1 MIEYSIR
8 KRKITILLFIIL
20 IIFGIF
26 SATTLPRQ
34 DMPDVV
40 LKQAAVITV
49 FPGATPE
56 RVEQSVTKI
65 LEQTIKQV
73 ETIETI
79 ESTSSSGVSSI
90 MVYAYPDADAAA
102 TWDQLRKKVEDATA
116 DLPNGVHKP
125 IVNDDLIS
133 SFIGSYVIS
142 ADNPD
147 TLYGLSDLMIEWRD
161 KIRQVS
167 GVADVKIEGI
177 PDKEVSIKVD
187 LQKLEQYGIVWEQV
201 VQAVTNM
208 NNRTPLGSLDYDSR
222 SYDLVVTDIA
232 DAKELNEVLIN
243 KTQTGSPVYLK
254 DVGQVQLVDKKPSY
268 LAYYNGQPAISI
280 NVSAQTGSDVL
291 TMDKLISQKLDE
303 LKGSLPSDAHFSPAF
318 GQKEVVSTMFSEL
331 LQEMLIAITAVI
343 LVCTLGLNLMTSLI
357 VAAAIPISIAI
368 GMIVMPFTGI
378 TINEISIVALIIVL
392 GILVD
397 DAVVVNDNI
406 ERRLS
411 VLGESPEV
419 ASIKGAKEVSISILT
434 ATLSTIFAF
443 APLLFL
449 TGDIGS
455 FIKPLPIVIS
465 CSMFASMIMSL
476 TIIPIFR
483 QWHENRRR
491 QRAAISKTVDKTVNE
506 EVTDEQNTPSS
517 VEAKPAGLL
526 GKQIQA
532 LITWYS
538 GTLIPKVL
546 KKPKLYAGIGLLIGT
561 ASFSLALIT
570 PIDLFPESE
579 DPYVSINVE
588 MPVGTS
594 FQETHRMVNNISK
607 WVEKQP
613 ETELVSVGV
622 GGRAPQLYS
631 DITNAVASSTSVGQ
645 ISVIGKPGLFK
656 LDSTVSAWEAE
667 LKQQFPGATIS
678 THVPRLGIPV
688 GSAVS
693 VRIAG
698 EDLGTLQKLS
708 QQLKERI
715 SKLDG
720 ATGIKDNFGNQSY
733 TLEFEVNNRAM
744 DEYMI
749 DYSTLT
755 QTLRLMGDGLD
766 IGDFDTGKQIVDI
779 NFQASSQGAS
789 PNELFQQIFITNKQG
804 AQIPLAQLA
813 EMKSSFTTQ
822 KIQRYNLERMI
833 TVEANAV
840 GKTASELN
848 AEVRAILNDMV
859 IPNGYSIEF
868 GGETSDQADIF
879 GDLAMLFVVVIFLI
893 FIMITIQFYSLSA
906 PIIIMTTVYL
916 AAAGGIIGIFVSGSS
931 IGFMSIMGIISLAG
945 IVVRNGIVFLEFIED
960 ARREG
965 IGLYEAVISA
975 ASARFRPIVLT
986 SFTAMIG
993 MLPLAIAGSI
1003 LFRPMAYTIIFG
1015 LMFSTVLT
1023 LVVVP
1028 SIYMVVANWKENRHN
1043 RKRTPDPSIST
1054 ATDTVSM

>member
-8 KRKITILLFIIL
+8 KRKITILLFLIL
-20 IIFGIF
+20 IVFGIF

-147 TLYGLSDLMIEWRD
+147 TLYALSDLMIEWRD

-208 NNRTPLGSLDYDSR
+208 NNRTPLGSLSYDSR
-222 SYDLVVTDIA
+222 SYDLVVSEIS
-232 DAKELNEVLIN
+232 DAKELNEVLISR
-243 KTQTGSPVYLK
+243 TQSGSPVYLK
-254 DVGQVQLVDKKPSY
+254 DVGQVQLVDKKPAY

-291 TMDKLISQKLDE
+291 TMDKLITDKLDE
-303 LKGSLPSDAHFSPAF
+303 LKGSLPSGAHFSPAF
-318 GQKEVVSTMFSEL
+318 GQKEVVSKMFSEL
-331 LQEMLIAITAVI
+331 LQEMLVAITAVI

-419 ASIKGAKEVSISILT
+419 ASIKGAKEVSVSILT

-491 QRAAISKTVDKTVNE
+491 QRAAKSRTVGDEANDKRNI
-506 EVTDEQNTPSS
+506 PSS
-517 VEAKPAGLL
+517 EETKPAGLL
-526 GKQIQA
+526 GKQIQS
-532 LITWYS
+532 LTVWYS

-570 PIDLFPESE
+570 PVDLFPESE
-579 DPYVSINVE
+579 DPYVSINIE

-594 FQETHRMVNNISK
+594 FQETNRMVNNITK
-607 WVEKQP
+607 WVESQP
-613 ETELVSVGV
+613 ETEVVSVGV
-622 GGRAPQLYS
+622 GGKAPQLYS
-631 DITNAVASSTSVGQ
+631 DITNALPSSTSVGQ
-645 ISVIGKPGLFK
+645 VSVIGKPGLFK
-656 LDSTVSAWEAE
+656 LDTTVSAWEAE
-667 LKQQFPGATIS
+667 LKKQFPGATIS

-804 AQIPLAQLA
+804 IQVPLAQLA
-813 EMKSSFTTQ
+813 EMKASFTTQ
-822 KIQRYNLERMI
+822 KIQHYNLERMI
-833 TVEANAV
+833 TVEANAI

-848 AEVRAILNDMV
+848 AEVRDILNDMV
-859 IPNGYSIEF
+859 IPEGYSIAF

-993 MLPLAIAGSI
+993 MLPLAITGSI

-1028 SIYMVVANWKENRHN
+1028 SIYMVVANWKDNRRN
-1043 RKRTPDPSIST
+1043 RKRTPDQSIST
-1054 ATDTVSM
+1054 ATESVSM

>member
-1 MIEYSIR
+1 MIEYTIR
-8 KRKITILLFIIL
+8 KRKITLLLFIIL

-102 TWDQLRKKVEDATA
+102 TWDQLRKKVEDVTA

-147 TLYGLSDLMIEWRD
+147 TLYALSDLMIDWRD
-161 KIRQVS
+161 KLRQVS

-177 PDKEVSIKVD
+177 PEKEVSIKVD
-187 LQKLEQYGIVWEQV
+187 LQKLEQYGIPWEQV

-222 SYDLVVTDIA
+222 SYDLVVSDIA
-232 DAKELNEVLIN
+232 DAKELNEVLISR
-243 KTQTGSPVYLK
+243 TQTGSPVYLK
-254 DVGQVQLVDKKPSY
+254 DVGQVQLADMKPTY

-303 LKGSLPSDAHFSPAF
+303 LKGSLPSNAHFSPAF
-318 GQKEVVSTMFSEL
+318 GQKEVVSKMFSEL
-331 LQEMLIAITAVI
+331 LQEMLVAITAVI

-368 GMIVMPFTGI
+368 GMIAMPFTGI

-419 ASIKGAKEVSISILT
+419 ASIKGAKEVSVSILT

-491 QRAAISKTVDKTVNE
+491 QRAANSRAADE
-506 EVTDEQNTPSS
+506 EVTDQPNSPSS
-517 VEAKPAGLL
+517 EEAKPAGLL
-526 GKQIQA
+526 GKQIQS
-532 LITWYS
+532 LTKWYS
-538 GTLIPKVL
+538 GTLVPKVL

-594 FQETHRMVNNISK
+594 FQETQRMVNNISQ

-622 GGRAPQLYS
+622 GGKAPQLYS
-631 DITNAVASSTSVGQ
+631 DITNALASSASVGQ

-656 LDSTVSAWEAE
+656 LDTTVSAWEAE

-733 TLEFEVNNRAM
+733 TLEFEVNNQAM

-779 NFQASSQGAS
+779 NFQASTQGAS
-789 PNELFQQIFITNKQG
+789 PNELFQQIYITNKQG
-804 AQIPLAQLA
+804 VQVPLAQLA
-813 EMKSSFTTQ
+813 EMKSAFTTQ

-879 GDLAMLFVVVIFLI
+879 GDLAILFVVVIFLI

-965 IGLYEAVISA
+965 VGLYEAVISA

-993 MLPLAIAGSI
+993 MLPLAITGSI
-1003 LFRPMAYTIIFG
+1003 LFRPMAFTIIFG

-1028 SIYMVVANWKENRHN
+1028 SIYMVVANWKDNRRN
-1043 RKRTPDPSIST
+1043 RKQTPDPSIST
-1054 ATDTVSM
+1054 ATDSVSM

>member
-1 MIEYSIR
+1 MIEYFVK
-8 KRKITILLFIIL
+8 KRKITILLFVIFIV
-20 IIFGIF
+20 FGIF

-90 MVYAYPDADAAA
+90 MVYAYPEADAAA

-116 DLPNGVHKP
+116 DLPNGALKP
-125 IVNDDLIS
+125 IVNDDLFS
-133 SFIGSYVIS
+133 SFIGSYVIY
-142 ADNPD
+142 ADQPD
-147 TLYGLSDLMIEWRD
+147 SLHALSDLMIEWRD

-167 GVADVKIEGI
+167 GVADVKIDGI

-208 NNRTPLGSLDYDSR
+208 NNRTPLGSMDYDSR
-222 SYDLVVTDIA
+222 SYELVVPEIEEVE
-232 DAKELNEVLIN
+232 ELNEVLISR
-243 KTQTGSPVYLK
+243 TQSGFPVYLK
-254 DVGQVQLVDKKPSY
+254 DIGQVQLADKKPTY
-268 LAYYNGQPAISI
+268 LAYYNGKPAISI
-280 NVSAQTGSDVL
+280 NVSAQTGSDVPI
-291 TMDKLISQKLDE
+291 MDQLISNKLDE
-303 LKGSLPSDAHFSPAF
+303 LKGSLPSGTHFSPAF
-318 GQKEVVSTMFSEL
+318 GQKEVVSKMFGEL
-331 LQEMLIAITAVI
+331 LQEMLVAIAAVI
-343 LVCTLGLNLMTSLI
+343 LVCTLGLNLMTSLV
-357 VAAAIPISIAI
+357 VAAAIPISIAM

-419 ASIKGAKEVSISILT
+419 ASVKGAKEVAVSILT

-465 CSMFASMIMSL
+465 CSMLASMIMSL

-483 QWHENRRR
+483 QWHEKRRR
-491 QRAAISKTVDKTVNE
+491 QKATAKSSSVDDEVN
-506 EVTDEQNTPSS
+506 DDQSAPSS
-517 VEAKPAGLL
+517 EELKPAGLL
-526 GKQIQA
+526 GKQIQ
-532 LITWYS
+532 TVTKWYS

-546 KKPKLYAGIGLLIGT
+546 KKPKLYASIGLLIGT

-570 PIDLFPESE
+570 PVDLFPESE

-594 FQETHRMVNNISK
+594 FQETHRMVNQITK

-613 ETELVSVGV
+613 ETEFVSVGV
-622 GGRAPQLYS
+622 GGKAPQLYS
-631 DITNAVASSTSVGQ
+631 DITNALAPSTSVGQ
-645 ISVIGKPGLFK
+645 ISVIGKSDVFK
-656 LDSTVSAWEAE
+656 LDTTVSAWEAE

-698 EDLGTLQKLS
+698 EDLDTLQKLS
-708 QQLKERI
+708 QQLKEKI
-715 SKLDG
+715 SKLEG

-733 TLEFEVNNRAM
+733 SLEFEANNKAM

-749 DYSTLT
+749 DYGTLT

-779 NFQASSQGAS
+779 NFQALNQGAS

-804 AQIPLAQLA
+804 IQVPLAQLA
-813 EMKSSFTTQ
+813 EMKASFTTQ
-822 KIQRYNLERMI
+822 KIQHYNLERMI
-833 TVEANAV
+833 TVEASTV

-848 AEVRAILNDMV
+848 AEVRAILDDMK
-859 IPNGYSIEF
+859 IPEGYSIEL

-965 IGLYEAVISA
+965 VSLYEAVISA

-993 MLPLAIAGSI
+993 MLPLAVAGSI

-1028 SIYMVVANWKENRHN
+1028 SIYMVVANWKENRHKRN
-1043 RKRTPDPSIST
+1043 RTPDPSIST
-1054 ATDTVSM
+1054 TTDNVSI

>member
-1 MIEYSIR
+1 MIEYTIR
-8 KRKITILLFIIL
+8 KRKITLLLFIIL

-147 TLYGLSDLMIEWRD
+147 TLYALSDLMIDWRD
-161 KIRQVS
+161 KLRQVS

-177 PDKEVSIKVD
+177 PEKEVSIKVD
-187 LQKLEQYGIVWEQV
+187 LQKLEQYGIPWEQV

-222 SYDLVVTDIA
+222 SYDLVVSDIA
-232 DAKELNEVLIN
+232 DAEELNEVLISR
-243 KTQTGSPVYLK
+243 TQTGSPVYLK
-254 DVGQVQLVDKKPSY
+254 DVGQVQLADMKPTY

-291 TMDKLISQKLDE
+291 TMDKLVSQKLDE
-303 LKGSLPSDAHFSPAF
+303 LKGSLPSNAHFSPAF
-318 GQKEVVSTMFSEL
+318 GQKEVVSKMFSEL
-331 LQEMLIAITAVI
+331 LQEMLVAITAVI

-368 GMIVMPFTGI
+368 GMIAMPFTGI

-419 ASIKGAKEVSISILT
+419 ASIKGAKEVSVSILT

-491 QRAAISKTVDKTVNE
+491 QRAADNRAADE
-506 EVTDEQNTPSS
+506 EVTDQPNNSS
-517 VEAKPAGLL
+517 SEEAKPAGLL
-526 GKQIQA
+526 GKQIQS
-532 LITWYS
+532 LTKWYS
-538 GTLIPKVL
+538 GTLVPKVL

-594 FQETHRMVNNISK
+594 FQETQRMVNNISQ

-622 GGRAPQLYS
+622 GGKAPQLYS
-631 DITNAVASSTSVGQ
+631 DITNALASSASVGQ

-656 LDSTVSAWEAE
+656 LDTTVSAWEAE

-715 SKLDG
+715 SKLEG

-733 TLEFEVNNRAM
+733 TLEFEVNNQAL

-804 AQIPLAQLA
+804 AQVPLAQLA

-848 AEVRAILNDMV
+848 AEVRAILSDMV

-879 GDLAMLFVVVIFLI
+879 GDLAILFVVVIFLI

-965 IGLYEAVISA
+965 VGLYEAVISA

-993 MLPLAIAGSI
+993 MLPLAITGSI
-1003 LFRPMAYTIIFG
+1003 LFRPMAFTIIFG

-1028 SIYMVVANWKENRHN
+1028 SIYMVVANWKDNRRN
-1043 RKRTPDPSIST
+1043 RKQTPDPSIST
-1054 ATDTVSM
+1054 ATDSVSM

>member
-1 MIEYSIR
+1 MIEYTIR
-8 KRKITILLFIIL
+8 KRKITLLLFIIL

-116 DLPNGVHKP
+116 DLPHGVHKP

-147 TLYGLSDLMIEWRD
+147 TLYALSDLMIEWRD
-161 KIRQVS
+161 KLRQVS

-177 PDKEVSIKVD
+177 PEKEVSIKVD
-187 LQKLEQYGIVWEQV
+187 LQKLEQYGIPWEQV

-222 SYDLVVTDIA
+222 SYDLVVSDIA
-232 DAKELNEVLIN
+232 DVKELNEVLISR
-243 KTQTGSPVYLK
+243 TQTGSPVYLK
-254 DVGQVQLVDKKPSY
+254 DVGQVQLADMKPTY

-303 LKGSLPSDAHFSPAF
+303 LKGSLPSNAHFSPAF
-318 GQKEVVSTMFSEL
+318 GQKEVVSKMFSEL
-331 LQEMLIAITAVI
+331 LQEMLVAITAVI

-368 GMIVMPFTGI
+368 GMIAMPFTGI

-419 ASIKGAKEVSISILT
+419 ASIKGAKEVSVSILT

-491 QRAAISKTVDKTVNE
+491 QRAASSRAADE
-506 EVTDEQNTPSS
+506 EVTDQPHNPSS
-517 VEAKPAGLL
+517 EEAKPAGLL
-526 GKQIQA
+526 GKQIQS
-532 LITWYS
+532 LTKWYS
-538 GTLIPKVL
+538 GTLVPKVL

-570 PIDLFPESE
+570 PVDLFPESE

-594 FQETHRMVNNISK
+594 FQETQRMVNNISQ

-613 ETELVSVGV
+613 ETEFVSVGV
-622 GGRAPQLYS
+622 GGKAPQLYS
-631 DITNAVASSTSVGQ
+631 DITNALASSASVGQ

-656 LDSTVSAWEAE
+656 LDTTVSAWEAE

-678 THVPRLGIPV
+678 TQVPRLGIPV

-733 TLEFEVNNRAM
+733 TLEFEVNNQAM

-779 NFQASSQGAS
+779 NFQASTQGAS

-804 AQIPLAQLA
+804 VQVPLAQLA

-879 GDLAMLFVVVIFLI
+879 GDLAILFVVVIFLI

-993 MLPLAIAGSI
+993 MLPLAITGSI
-1003 LFRPMAYTIIFG
+1003 LFRPMAFTIIFG

-1028 SIYMVVANWKENRHN
+1028 SIYMVVANWKDNRRN
-1043 RKRTPDPSIST
+1043 RKQTPDPSIST
-1054 ATDTVSM
+1054 ATDSVSM